1 MRLQERIWIVA
12 SGDSGFSLS
21 HPTDCTVYL
30 VDGGSESALIDAGCG
45 LGAEEIEEN
54 IKKTG
59 HSLSDI
65 TKIFLTHGHG
75 DHAGGAWRLAKD
87 CGAEVYALEETASY
101 VSRGDRKALSIDA
114 AVEAGVYEKDFSF
127 HACPVIPLEDGQIT
141 RVGDLEIEAVQS
153 EGHCAGHS
161 CYMTVIDKKKV
172 LFCGDPVYYGGK
184 ISLQSIW
191 DCDLAAYIKT
201 CLRLAE
207 IRPEVFLPAHGAIAL
222 GRGYLHTEKAA
233 QVIRELGIPKNA
245 IGE

>member
-1 MRLQERIWIVA
+1 M
-12 SGDSGFSLS
+12 
-21 HPTDCTVYL
+21 
-30 VDGGSESALIDAGCG
+30 
-45 LGAEEIEEN
+45 
-54 IKKTG
+54 
-59 HSLSDI
+59 
-65 TKIFLTHGHG
+65 
-75 DHAGGAWRLAKD
+75 
-87 CGAEVYALEETASY
+87 
-101 VSRGDRKALSIDA
+101 SIDA

-141 RVGDLEIEAVQS
+141 RVGDVEIEAVQS

-172 LFCGDPVYYGGK
+172 LFCGDSVYYGGK